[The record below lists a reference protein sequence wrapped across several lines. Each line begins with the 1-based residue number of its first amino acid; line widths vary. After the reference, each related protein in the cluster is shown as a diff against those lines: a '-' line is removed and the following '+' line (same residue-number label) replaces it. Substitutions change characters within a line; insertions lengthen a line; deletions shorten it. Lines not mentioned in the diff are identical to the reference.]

1 MTNIVVMVSG
11 NGSDLQ
17 SVIDGINNGK
27 IDGKIMLVIS
37 SRSGVYAE
45 QRALL
50 CNIPYEVY
58 ERRNYSSGEE
68 MFSKIES
75 RLIEVKAE
83 LIVLAG
89 YISIIPNSIVNR
101 FRGRI
106 INIHPSLIPKHC
118 GKGYYGLKVHQSV
131 IDSGDKE
138 SGVTIHFVNED
149 ADNGQIIYQEKVCVN
164 ENDSAETLQ
173 ARILEV
179 EHRIL
184 PIIVSSL
191 CDEIKKT
198 Q

>member
-45 QRALL
+45 QRALHS
-50 CNIPYEVY
+50 NIPYEVY

-106 INIHPSLIPKHC
+106 INIHPSLICSLVLLQH
-118 GKGYYGLKVHQSV
+118 
-131 IDSGDKE
+131 
-138 SGVTIHFVNED
+138 
-149 ADNGQIIYQEKVCVN
+149 
-164 ENDSAETLQ
+164 Q
-173 ARILEV
+173 ARYHFLDDT
-179 EHRIL
+179 L
-184 PIIVSSL
+184 P
-191 CDEIKKT
+191 